1 MRKRGCNMKRTDERN
16 GFFITRRQ
24 METLDSQKSDK
35 QSKTNYVE
43 SLFHDILK
51 GNYDYLLKSKPE
63 HSKRVVADKHLTKE
77 VRDYLK
83 PLGYNVPEA
92 TRLILDN
99 KHQTKSD
106 FLIYGKDVDVIGYMS
121 EQDNE
126 RLINELYHSYLIL
139 NARDLEFHEYDIDI
153 VCNKE
158 VVEIHKVINDFYE
171 NITKQRSK
179 KLLYKLDNLL
189 KYRQMIKNV
198 LVFQKNLHMKFHK
211 GYTFD

>member
-1 MRKRGCNMKRTDERN
+1 MKRTDERN

-24 METLDSQKSDK
+24 METLDSQKSDN

-43 SLFHDILK
+43 SILHDILK

-63 HSKRVVADKHLTKE
+63 HSKRVVADKHLTKD

-83 PLGYNVPEA
+83 PMGYGVPEA

-106 FLIYGKDVDVIGYMS
+106 FLIYGNDIDVIDYMN

-126 RLINELYHSYLIL
+126 RLIDELYHSYLIL
-139 NARDLEFHEYDIDI
+139 NARDLEFHEYDVDI

-158 VVEIHKVINDFYE
+158 VMEFHAILKDFYE
-171 NITKQRSK
+171 TINKQRNK
-179 KLLYKLDNLL
+179 KLLYELDNLL
-189 KYRQMIKNV
+189 KYRKMIKTV

>member
-1 MRKRGCNMKRTDERN
+1 MKRTDERN

-24 METLDSQKSDK
+24 METLDSQKSDN

-43 SLFHDILK
+43 SILHDILK
-51 GNYDYLLKSKPE
+51 GNYDYLLKSKPDYD
-63 HSKRVVADKHLTKE
+63 KRVVADKHLTKD

-83 PLGYNVPEA
+83 PLGYSVPEA

-106 FLIYGKDVDVIGYMS
+106 FLIYGNDIDVMDYMN
-121 EQDNE
+121 EQDSE
-126 RLINELYHSYLIL
+126 RLIDELYHSYLIL

-158 VVEIHKVINDFYE
+158 VMEIHKVINDFYE

>member
-1 MRKRGCNMKRTDERN
+1 MKRTDERN

-24 METLDSQKSDK
+24 METLDSQKSDN

-43 SLFHDILK
+43 SILHDILK
-51 GNYDYLLKSKPE
+51 GNYDYLLKSKPDYD
-63 HSKRVVADKHLTKE
+63 KRVVADKHLTKD

-83 PLGYNVPEA
+83 PLGYSVPEA

-106 FLIYGKDVDVIGYMS
+106 FLIYGNDIDVIDYMN

-126 RLINELYHSYLIL
+126 RLIDELYHSYLIL
-139 NARDLEFHEYDIDI
+139 NARDLEFHEYDVDI

-158 VVEIHKVINDFYE
+158 VMEFHAILKDFYE
-171 NITKQRSK
+171 TINKQRNK

-189 KYRQMIKNV
+189 KYRQMIKNT
-198 LVFQKNLHMKFHK
+198 LAFQKNLHMKFHK

>member
-1 MRKRGCNMKRTDERN
+1 MKRTDERN

-24 METLDSQKSDK
+24 METLDSQKSDN

-43 SLFHDILK
+43 NILHDILK
-51 GNYDYLLKSKPE
+51 GNYDYLLKSKPDYD
-63 HSKRVVADKHLTKE
+63 KRVVADKHLTKD

-83 PLGYNVPEA
+83 PLGYSVPEA

-106 FLIYGKDVDVIGYMS
+106 FLIYGNDIDVIDYMN
-121 EQDNE
+121 EQDSE
-126 RLINELYHSYLIL
+126 RLIDELYHSYLIL

>member
-1 MRKRGCNMKRTDERN
+1 MKRTDERN

-24 METLDSQKSDK
+24 METLDSQKSDN

-43 SLFHDILK
+43 SILHDILK
-51 GNYDYLLKSKPE
+51 GNYDYLLKSKPDYD
-63 HSKRVVADKHLTKE
+63 KRVVADKHLTKD

-83 PLGYNVPEA
+83 PLGYSVPEA

-106 FLIYGKDVDVIGYMS
+106 FLIYGNDIDVIDYMN

-126 RLINELYHSYLIL
+126 RLIDELYHSYLIL

-158 VVEIHKVINDFYE
+158 VMEIHTILKDFYE
-171 NITKQRSK
+171 TINKQRNK
-179 KLLYKLDNLL
+179 KLLYELDDLL
-189 KYRQMIKNV
+189 KYRQMIKNA
-198 LVFQKNLHMKFHK
+198 LAFQKNLHMKFHK